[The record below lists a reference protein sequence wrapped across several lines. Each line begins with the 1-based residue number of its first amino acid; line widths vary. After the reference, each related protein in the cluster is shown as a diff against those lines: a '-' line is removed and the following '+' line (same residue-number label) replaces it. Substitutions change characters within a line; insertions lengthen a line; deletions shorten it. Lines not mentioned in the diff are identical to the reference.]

1 MKNEKGELQ
10 NSRSIQLA
18 IAPIGWTN
26 DDLPEL
32 GGDIPFEQCISEM
45 ALAGYLG
52 CEIGNKFPDDPQT
65 LKHYLNLRGLQVCNQ
80 WFSYELTTK
89 SWVENKEAFAE
100 HLDFLATMNCTI
112 VGGGEVGNSCQG
124 RLDIPVFEGK
134 GMLNSQEEWKKF
146 TFSLN
151 ELGKM
156 AQDKGLKLSFHHH
169 MGTCIQTLDET
180 LRLLDMTDERY
191 VGLNYDCGHF
201 YFSGEDP
208 VEALQKCL
216 PRVTHVHLKDIR
228 PNVLHRVK
236 EERMSFLA
244 AVKTGVFTVPGDPEG
259 CIDFDPIFTLL
270 KENGYRGWWV
280 VEAEQDPYKANP
292 YEYAL
297 IARNFIRER
306 TGL

>member
-1 MKNEKGELQ
+1 MKKQKGEKDSQ
-10 NSRSIQLA
+10 VPIKLA

-45 ALAGYLG
+45 ALAGYTG
-52 CEIGNKFPDDPQT
+52 CEVGNKFPNDPQR
-65 LKHYLNLRGLQVCNQ
+65 LKYFLDLRGLQVCNQ

-89 SWVENKEAFAE
+89 SFEENKEAFAK
-100 HLDFLATMNCTI
+100 HLDFLSTMGCKI

-124 RLDIPVFEGK
+124 MVNVPVFEGK
-134 GMLNSQEEWKKF
+134 GVLNSQEEWKDF
-146 TFSLN
+146 TTKLN

-156 AQDKGLKLSFHHH
+156 AYEKGLKLSFHHH
-169 MGTCIQTLDET
+169 MGTCIQTLEET
-180 LRLLDMTDERY
+180 LKLLEMTEEKY

-208 VEALQKCL
+208 VEALKKCL
-216 PRVTHVHLKDIR
+216 SRVTHVHLKDIR
-228 PNVLHRVK
+228 PKVLHRVK

-244 AVKTGVFTVPGDPEG
+244 GVKAGVFTVPGDPEG
-259 CIDFDPIFTLL
+259 CIEFEPIFTLL
-270 KENGYRGWWV
+270 KESGYTGWWV

-297 IARNFIRER
+297 IARQFIRKN